1 MRPLT
6 LLVVALLP
14 LAAFG
19 SSADLE
25 KARRSMLEKKPGDA
39 AKAVEAA
46 LKTPGNSRETLIEL
60 YELKGLSQAE
70 MGQAPKA
77 IEAFLDLLELDPV
90 HELAGK
96 HSAKVTTAFKQ
107 ARKQQGEGLEI
118 KQAKAGLDGKGR
130 VIRIALKVKNDERHL
145 VEKVVFHY
153 RADSGQWTDGDGEL
167 SGMYA
172 AFSLDAASVEWWAEV
187 KGLNDAA
194 LAKVG
199 SQDQPVLEGQGAP
212 GFEKTAAKTDAK
224 PAGDAKT
231 AETKTADAKTTDP
244 KPAETKPVAD
254 SSATL
259 PSISG
264 DESGSA
270 LRPVGYVAA
279 GLGVVAIG
287 VGAYFGVTSNNDRA
301 KIAGLKP
308 DSGGL
313 VTSLTQ
319 KQAYALDAEARSDA
333 LIANV
338 LMGAGA
344 GVFAV
349 GVLFWFLG
357 APSSDSVSL
366 LPTFNGFAVAGHF

>member
-1 MRPLT
+1 MTLT
-6 LLVVALLP
+6 VVALLP
-14 LAAFG
+14 VAALG
-19 SSADLE
+19 SSSDLE

-60 YELKGLSQAE
+60 YEIKGLAQAE
-70 MGQAPKA
+70 LGQAPKA

-96 HSAKVTTAFKQ
+96 HSVKVTAAFKQ

-130 VIRIALKVKNDERHL
+130 VIQIALKVKNDERHL

-153 RADSGQWTDGDGEL
+153 RADSSQWTDGDGEL

-194 LAKVG
+194 LAKIG
-199 SQDQPVLEGQGAP
+199 AQDQPVLEGQGAP
-212 GFEKTAAKTDAK
+212 GFEKTAAKTETKA
-224 PAGDAKT
+224 AGGDSKA
-231 AETKTADAKTTDP
+231 ADTKTADAKGTDAKAAES
-244 KPAETKPVAD
+244 KPAAD

-270 LRPVGYVAA
+270 LRPVGYIAA

-313 VTSLTQ
+313 VTSLSQ